1 MVELHLGIWDFYFFD
16 SVLPKGYYWLC
27 SSGHYIRRAR
37 GGDNLAKVDSISFGS
52 IVIDGKK
59 YRRDVFLFP
68 DGSVKQR
75 KGGFWIFGSHNI
87 KREEVEELSR
97 AGAEAC
103 VIGIGTNSQ
112 AKLSKEA
119 NSFAE
124 QAKLE
129 LHILPSRQ
137 ATVKFNQLLET
148 GKKAAA
154 LIHITC

>member
-1 MVELHLGIWDFYFFD
+1 M
-16 SVLPKGYYWLC
+16 
-27 SSGHYIRRAR
+27 
-37 GGDNLAKVDSISFGS
+37 AKVDSISFGS
-52 IVIDGKK
+52 IVVDGKK
-59 YRRDVFLFP
+59 YRRDVFLLL

-87 KREEVEELSR
+87 KKQEIEELSR
-97 AGAEAC
+97 AGAEVC

-112 AKLSKEA
+112 AKVSKEA
-119 NSFAE
+119 KSFAE

-137 ATVKFNQLLET
+137 ATAKFNQLLET

>member
-1 MVELHLGIWDFYFFD
+1 
-16 SVLPKGYYWLC
+16 
-27 SSGHYIRRAR
+27 
-37 GGDNLAKVDSISFGS
+37 LAKVDSLSFGS
-52 IVIDGKK
+52 IVIEGKK
-59 YRRDVFLFP
+59 YRRDVSLLS

-75 KGGFWIFGSHNI
+75 KGCFWIFGSHNI
-87 KREEVEELSR
+87 KRQEIEELSM

-103 VIGIGTNSQ
+103 VIGTGTNSQ

-119 NSFAE
+119 KSFAE

-137 ATVKFNQLLET
+137 AAPKFNQLLET

>member
-1 MVELHLGIWDFYFFD
+1 
-16 SVLPKGYYWLC
+16 
-27 SSGHYIRRAR
+27 
-37 GGDNLAKVDSISFGS
+37 LAKIDSISFGS
-52 IVIDGKK
+52 IVVEGKK
-59 YRRDVFLFP
+59 YRRDVLLLP

-87 KREEVEELSR
+87 KREELEELSG
-97 AGAEAC
+97 AGAEVC
-103 VIGIGTNSQ
+103 VIGTGTNSQ

-119 NSFAE
+119 KSFAE

-137 ATVKFNQLLET
+137 AAPKFNQLLET

>member
-1 MVELHLGIWDFYFFD
+1 
-16 SVLPKGYYWLC
+16 
-27 SSGHYIRRAR
+27 
-37 GGDNLAKVDSISFGS
+37 LAKVDSISFGS
-52 IVIDGKK
+52 IVIEGKK
-59 YRRDVFLFP
+59 YRRDVLLLP

-87 KREEVEELSR
+87 KREELEELSG
-97 AGAEAC
+97 AGAEVC
-103 VIGIGTNSQ
+103 VIGTGTNSQ

-119 NSFAE
+119 KSFAE

-137 ATVKFNQLLET
+137 AAPKFNQLLET